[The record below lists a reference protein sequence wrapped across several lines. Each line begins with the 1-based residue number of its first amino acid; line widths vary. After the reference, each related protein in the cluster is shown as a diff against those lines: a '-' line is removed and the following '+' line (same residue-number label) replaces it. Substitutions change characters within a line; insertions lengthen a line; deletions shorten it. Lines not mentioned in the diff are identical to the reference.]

1 MTAKVIT
8 ISNRLGG
15 SGKTTLVFNFAYMLA
30 NKGFKVLVVDLDPR
44 AFLTH
49 YFNIDEKSLAYSVKD
64 LLVKSTVFWKTTL
77 FIKNNLYLIPSC
89 DSLLGMDYHLLGK
102 PFSYLQLARKLEPAK
117 SEHDFIIID
126 TPSYFNLFT
135 VNAWN
140 FSDLIVS
147 PFVSEPAGIEG
158 VAGLLKSLEG
168 LPVEL
173 AIVLNRL
180 KKSDKYKDYFKET
193 FKRMAPDNF
202 FITGEIDDSD
212 LVLESLFKKQPLIEL
227 FDNSDIVKQFDN
239 ILNKLVVKA

>member
-1 MTAKVIT
+1 MSAKVIT
-8 ISNRLGG
+8 ISNQSGG
-15 SGKTTLVFNFAYMLA
+15 SGKTTLAFNLSYMLA
-30 NKGFKVLVVDLDPR
+30 FKGFKVLAVDLDPR

-49 YFNIDEKSLAYSVKD
+49 YFNIEGKNLAYSVKD

-77 FIKNNLYLIPSC
+77 FIKNNLYLIPSS
-89 DSLLGMDYHLLGK
+89 DNLLGMDYHLLGK

-147 PFVSEPAGIEG
+147 PFVPEPSGIEG
-158 VAGLLKSLEG
+158 IIQLLKSLEG

-173 AIVLNRL
+173 AIVLNRV
-180 KKSDKYKDYFKET
+180 KKQDKYKDYFLET
-193 FKRMAPDNF
+193 FKRIAPENS
-202 FITGEIDDSD
+202 FIAGEIEDSE
-212 LVLESLFKKQPLIEL
+212 LILESLFKKKPLIEL
-227 FDNSDIVKQFDN
+227 FEGNEITKQFDR
-239 ILNKLVVKA
+239 ILKKVFIKV